1 MKIYENY
8 IDKLRANS
16 KINSE
21 SRFAANQLLEMHS
34 EALKRERP
42 IIVELGVDKGQST
55 RVFLNAIDNKT
66 NARLI
71 SIDIKDCKDAV
82 KSTNWEFVQQDSVDI
97 ESLLLKKPIIKEGI
111 DILYVDSLHTQS
123 HVLKE
128 VYGFFQFVKPQ
139 GVIYFDDIDCGP
151 YMSGQRKDSISIEI
165 VNREIFDLLEAIFRA
180 NYSSVDFSINRGSTG
195 LAKFVKHSKLGD
207 KLNPPIFIKKRNFKL
222 FWRLLE
228 ILKLK
233 KTYHH
238 NNSTNESFLIN
249 PNNDQ

>member
-16 KINSE
+16 EIKSE
-21 SRFAANQLLEMHS
+21 SRFVANQLLEMHS
-34 EALKRERP
+34 EALKRDRP

-55 RVFLNAIDNKT
+55 RVFLKKKKNKT

-71 SIDIKDCKDAV
+71 SIDIKDCKDAI
-82 KSTNWEFVQQDSVDI
+82 KSTNWEFVQQDSIDI
-97 ESLLLKKPIIKEGI
+97 ESLLLKKPIVKDGI

-128 VYGFFQFVKPQ
+128 VYGFFQYVKPE
-139 GVIYFDDIDCGP
+139 GVIYFDDIDSGP
-151 YMSGQRKDSISIEI
+151 YMRGQRKDSVSTEI
-165 VNREIFDLLEAIFRA
+165 VNRDIFDLLEAIFRA

-207 KLNPPIFIKKRNFKL
+207 KLNPAIFIKKRKFKL

-233 KTYHH
+233 KTYYH

-249 PNNDQ
+249 PNND

>member
-16 KINSE
+16 KIDSE
-21 SRFAANQLLEMHS
+21 TRFVANQLLEMHS
-34 EALKRERP
+34 EALKRDRP

-82 KSTNWEFVQQDSVDI
+82 KSSNWEFVQQDSVEI
-97 ESLLLKKPIIKEGI
+97 ESLLLKKPIIKDGI
-111 DILYVDSLHTQS
+111 DILYIDSLHTQS

-128 VYGFFQFVKPQ
+128 VYGFFQYIKPE
-139 GVIYFDDIDCGP
+139 GIIYFDDIDCGP
-151 YMSGQRKDSISIEI
+151 YMNGQRKDSISIEI

-195 LAKFVKHSKLGD
+195 LAKFVKYSNLGD
-207 KLNPPIFIKKRNFKL
+207 KLNPPIFIKKRKFKL

-233 KTYHH
+233 KTYQH

-249 PNNDQ
+249 PNND